1 MTTAMTTPERLGRIE
16 TGQEGIKEAV
26 STLDRHIN
34 ERLNNTNEQVNN
46 TNNRIDSIDQKLT
59 SIQSNLMQA
68 TIASLSTSVLIL
80 AAVIT
85 LKFI

>member
-1 MTTAMTTPERLGRIE
+1 MTTAMTIEERLGRIE

-26 STLDRHIN
+26 STLDR
-34 ERLNNTNEQVNN
+34 NTND
-46 TNNRIDSIDQKLT
+46 RINLMDQKLT

-68 TIASLSTSVLIL
+68 TIACLSTSVLIL
-80 AAVIT
+80 VAVIT